1 MGEELGRGKKLSMI
15 LKDMGIIVAEGVPTA
30 KGIRF
35 LAKQKNVDIPFIK
48 EIYKVLYEDRSA
60 SEAIL
65 SLMTREA
72 QNDDDC

>member
-1 MGEELGRGKKLSMI
+1 MGEELGRGKKLAAI
-15 LKDMGIIVAEGVPTA
+15 LNDMGMVVAEGVPTA

-35 LAKQKNVDIPFIK
+35 LAKQKNVDIPIIE

-72 QNDDDC
+72 KNEDEW